1 MKNLK
6 TIERARRE
14 KREEDIH
21 NNDIYEVPVMLGL
34 REPVKNVLA
43 DFAR

>member
-14 KREEDIH
+14 KQEEDIH
-21 NNDIYEVPVMLGL
+21 NNDTYKIQVMLGQNQAAIIAIVEL
-34 REPVKNVLA
+34 
-43 DFAR
+43 F

>member
-21 NNDIYEVPVMLGL
+21 NNDIYEVPVMFN